1 MQNPQVRAIGEEL
14 KSVLKRLRDLAAHER
29 AIRGSDAEAI
39 EVAIV
44 NLDSAVEILT
54 D

>member
-1 MQNPQVRAIGEEL
+1 MTNPTARHIGEEL
-14 KSVLKRLRDLAAHER
+14 KPILERLKDLAKNEHADR
-29 AIRGSDAEAI
+29 SRDAEAI
-39 EVAIV
+39 QIAVV